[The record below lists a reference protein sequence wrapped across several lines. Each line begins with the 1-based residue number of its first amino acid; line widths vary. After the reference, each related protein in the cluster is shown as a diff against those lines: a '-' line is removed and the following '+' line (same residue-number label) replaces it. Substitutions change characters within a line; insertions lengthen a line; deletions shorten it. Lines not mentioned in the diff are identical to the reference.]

1 MTAISFTVP
10 GTIVPW
16 SRAGGKG
23 AFRFTPKRQRDYMAC
38 VRDFASRAMDGRAP
52 ISGPVELVVVAIYPW
67 PKSMSAMKR
76 AAPGAEWRTSRP
88 DAGNIAKLIEDS
100 MNLIVYQDDAQIAL
114 SRTEKRYGDVPMLTV
129 TVKVL
134 AG

>member
-1 MTAISFTVP
+1 
-10 GTIVPW
+10 
-16 SRAGGKG
+16 
-23 AFRFTPKRQRDYMAC
+23 MAC

-52 ISGPVELVVVAIYPW
+52 MSGPVELTVVAIYPW
-67 PKSMSAMKR
+67 PKSMSATKR
-76 AAPGAEWRTSRP
+76 AAPGAGWRTSRP

-129 TVKVL
+129 TVTPLV
-134 AG
+134 A